1 MTGNSTDAPRADLT
15 PREVDVLRMIG
26 RGLTVTETGR
36 ALEISGLTVSGHVKA
51 IYRKLD
57 ICSRAEAATEAA
69 RRGLT

>member
-1 MTGNSTDAPRADLT
+1 
-15 PREVDVLRMIG
+15 MIG